1 MPKVSVYVPDD
12 LYAAV
17 RKHRIPISTVAQH
30 ALEAEVR
37 RQANVD
43 WVAGVR
49 ARPPRVHVDVD
60 TAALID
66 DVRDEFGR

>member
-17 RKHRIPISTVAQH
+17 RKHRIPISAVAQH

-37 RQANVD
+37 RHANVD

-49 ARPPRVHVDVD
+49 ARPPRVQTEID

-66 DVRDEFGR
+66 DVRSEFDR